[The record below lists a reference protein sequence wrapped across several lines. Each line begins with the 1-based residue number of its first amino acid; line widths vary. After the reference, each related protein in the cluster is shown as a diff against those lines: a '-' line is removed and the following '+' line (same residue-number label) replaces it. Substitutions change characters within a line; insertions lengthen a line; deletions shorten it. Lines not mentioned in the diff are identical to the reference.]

1 MREKMGKTA
10 MIMVLFDCYVLHKTL
25 IRNQDYIA
33 LMCFILE
40 VWEKLKTAL
49 PFKKCKKKRALIK

>member
-1 MREKMGKTA
+1 MGKTA
-10 MIMVLFDCYVLHKTL
+10 MIMLKVSFDCYVLHKTL

-33 LMCFILE
+33 LMCFIPE

-49 PFKKCKKKRALIK
+49 PFKKFKKKEL